1 MFLPAYLFSAG
12 LGSKV
17 STWLTPPSMNIQIT
31 LLALGGKCGLPSGGA
46 QVSAVGA
53 ALASR
58 WSIAPSTSPV
68 RPMPQSA
75 RNTLRL
81 GVQHPGDRAT
91 DFKGC
96 RSSNFMFFLIESS
109 QSPSDLPAHV
119 RGPRALSGEGRSRA

>member
-1 MFLPAYLFSAG
+1 MFLPAYLLSAG

-31 LLALGGKCGLPSGGA
+31 RLAFGAKWGLPSGGA
-46 QVSAVGA
+46 QVSAVVA
-53 ALASR
+53 ALPSR

-68 RPMPQSA
+68 SPMPQSA

-81 GVQHPGDRAT
+81 GVQQPGERAT

-96 RSSNFMFFLIESS
+96 RSSNFMLFLIEWS
-109 QSPSDLPAHV
+109 QNQCGSRARAPD
-119 RGPRALSGEGRSRA
+119 PRALSGEDRSQA